1 MQSPTNNFSIESP
14 ADKTTSGHV
23 SSTPDRKPSFK
34 SLTSEKGFHEKSP
47 ENQAYVKLLDEI
59 RPKDRTDTT
68 EIVDL
73 VSPAESPAK
82 STDIDV
88 LSVTNIQN
96 VEERRDEG
104 RRDDLVEHQDKQK
117 KENQIT
123 VTKE

>member
-1 MQSPTNNFSIESP
+1 M
-14 ADKTTSGHV
+14 
-23 SSTPDRKPSFK
+23 
-34 SLTSEKGFHEKSP
+34 
-47 ENQAYVKLLDEI
+47 LDEI